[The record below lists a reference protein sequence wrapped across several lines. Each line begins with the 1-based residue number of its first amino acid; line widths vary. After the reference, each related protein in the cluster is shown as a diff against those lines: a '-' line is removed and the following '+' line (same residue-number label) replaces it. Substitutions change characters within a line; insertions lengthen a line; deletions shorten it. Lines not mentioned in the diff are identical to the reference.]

1 MTVFPVILFVG
12 IGWILVQRFTLAA
25 SAGVELA
32 RAGPADLNEGT
43 RSQVAS
49 FAELGYRELAVYEA
63 RFRGGKFS
71 IVVMAGPGGTAWA
84 EVTDRLWEVAS
95 TFGPRLLRTVTS
107 SMLPPGPTLVQC
119 VRSAPPRTIVAEH
132 ERALALLAERGLSPE
147 RLEDDEIL
155 ARFESETR
163 AARALLGDDAPTES
177 DPDLPDTFREAGEP
191 AEPEV
196 TGRTERTKRTKSG
209 DRTKSSDRTDPGDG
223 TP

>member
-32 RAGPADLNEGT
+32 RAGPADMNEGT

-163 AARALLGDDAPTES
+163 AARALLRRS
-177 DPDLPDTFREAGEP
+177 M
-191 AEPEV
+191 
-196 TGRTERTKRTKSG
+196 GRTALQLAWRRPLARHHGRPALSE
-209 DRTKSSDRTDPGDG
+209 DPGAGARIDAWRAG
-223 TP
+223 SYRSSTAS